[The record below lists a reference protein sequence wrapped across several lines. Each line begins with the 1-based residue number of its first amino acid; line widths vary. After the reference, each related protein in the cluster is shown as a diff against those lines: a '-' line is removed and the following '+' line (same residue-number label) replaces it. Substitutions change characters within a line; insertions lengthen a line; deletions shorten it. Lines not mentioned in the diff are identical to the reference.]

1 MGDGDD
7 DGSRRRIHRQ
17 MTPFLPDLLAD
28 KRVFVTGASSGLG
41 RAAAIGLSRLGARV
55 AICGRDEARL
65 SETME
70 QLEGNAHLVVAEAI
84 VDTDQTAEL
93 VKNVAKTFG
102 PLDGIF
108 HAAGISLT
116 MPVRMTKHAAVEQT
130 FGPSVYGAFGI
141 ARAAG
146 QKNVMADRSSIV
158 LMSSISAER
167 GHNGM
172 MIYSAAKSAVH
183 GLVRSAAV
191 ELASKGVRMNA
202 LIAGSVYTEMYAR
215 EVERM
220 GPDWIAGVGAKHP
233 LGFGDTDDITNA
245 VAYLIS
251 DAGKWITGSLWTVD
265 GGYTAQ

>member
-1 MGDGDD
+1 
-7 DGSRRRIHRQ
+7 
-17 MTPFLPDLLAD
+17 MTIFASDALLG
-28 KRVFVTGASSGLG
+28 KRVLVTGASSGLG
-41 RAAAIGLSRLGARV
+41 RAAAIGLSRLGAVV
-55 AICGRDEARL
+55 AINGRDEGRLADTLARMQGDGHFPVPAAV
-65 SETME
+65 T
-70 QLEGNAHLVVAEAI
+70 
-84 VDTDQTAEL
+84 DTDATADL
-93 VKNVAKTFG
+93 VKDVARRMG
-102 PLDGIF
+102 PLHGVF

-116 MPVRMTKHAAVEQT
+116 MPVRMTKQAAVEDT
-130 FGPSVYGAFGI
+130 FGPSVFGAFGI
-141 ARAAG
+141 ARVAG

-191 ELASKGVRMNA
+191 ELAPKGVRVNA
-202 LIAGSVYTEMYAR
+202 IVAGAVYTEMYAR

-220 GPDWIAGVGAKHP
+220 GPEWIQSVGAKHP

-245 VAYLIS
+245 VTYLLS
-251 DAGKWITGSLWTVD
+251 DAGKWITGTTWTVD

>member
-1 MGDGDD
+1 
-7 DGSRRRIHRQ
+7 
-17 MTPFLPDLLAD
+17 MTPFIADLLAD
-28 KRVFVTGASSGLG
+28 RRVFVTGASSGLG

-55 AICGRDEARL
+55 AICGRDEGRL
-65 SETME
+65 AETLA
-70 QLEGNAHLVVAEAI
+70 QLDGEGHLSVPAAI
-84 VDTDQTAEL
+84 TDTDGTAEL
-93 VKNVAKTFG
+93 VKDVAKRFG
-102 PLDGIF
+102 TLHGVF

-116 MPVRMTKHAAVEQT
+116 MPVRMTKQSAVEDT

-146 QKNVMADRSSIV
+146 QKNVMAERSSIV

-191 ELASKGVRMNA
+191 ELAPKGVRVNA

-233 LGFGDTDDITNA
+233 LGFGETDDITNA
-245 VAYLIS
+245 VAYLVS
-251 DAGKWITGSLWTVD
+251 DAGKWITGTTWTLD

>member
-1 MGDGDD
+1 
-7 DGSRRRIHRQ
+7 
-17 MTPFLPDLLAD
+17 MTPFRPDLLAD
-28 KRVFVTGASSGLG
+28 RRVFVTGASSGLG

-55 AICGRDEARL
+55 AICGRDQTRL
-65 SETME
+65 AETMA
-70 QLEGNAHLVVAEAI
+70 QLEGDGHLAAPAAL
-84 VDTDQTAEL
+84 VDTDATAEL
-93 VKNVAKTFG
+93 VKDVAKRLG
-102 PLDGIF
+102 PLDGVF

-116 MPVRMTKHAAVEQT
+116 MPVRMTKQQAVVDT
-130 FGPSVYGAFGI
+130 FGPSVFGAFGI

-146 QKNVMADRSSIV
+146 QRGVMAERSAIV

-172 MIYSAAKSAVH
+172 MIYSAAKAAVH

-191 ELASKGVRMNA
+191 ELAPKGVRVNA
-202 LIAGSVYTEMYAR
+202 LIAGSVYTEMYTR

-233 LGFGDTDDITNA
+233 LGFGETDDITNA
-245 VAYLIS
+245 VAYLVS
-251 DAGKWITGSLWTVD
+251 DAGKWITGTTWTVD

>member
-1 MGDGDD
+1 
-7 DGSRRRIHRQ
+7 
-17 MTPFLPDLLAD
+17 MTPFLPDLLSQR
-28 KRVFVTGASSGLG
+28 RVFVTGASSGLG

-55 AICGRDEARL
+55 AICGRDEGRL
-65 SETME
+65 AETLA
-70 QLEGNAHLVVAEAI
+70 QLEGDGHLSVPAPI
-84 VDTDQTAEL
+84 TDTDQTADL
-93 VKNVAKTFG
+93 VKDVAKRFG
-102 PLDGIF
+102 ALDGIF

-116 MPVRMTKHAAVEQT
+116 MPVRMTKQQAVTDT

-146 QKNVMADRSSIV
+146 GKGVMAERSSVV

-191 ELASKGVRMNA
+191 ELAPKGVRVNA
-202 LIAGSVYTEMYAR
+202 LIAGAVYTEMYAR

-233 LGFGDTDDITNA
+233 LGFGETDDITNA
-245 VAYLIS
+245 VAYLVS
-251 DAGKWITGSLWTVD
+251 DAGRWITGTTWTVD

>member
-1 MGDGDD
+1 
-7 DGSRRRIHRQ
+7 
-17 MTPFLPDLLAD
+17 MTPFVPDLLAE
-28 KRVFVTGASSGLG
+28 RRIFVTGASSGLG
-41 RAAAIGLSRLGARV
+41 RAAAIGLSQLGARV

-65 SETME
+65 AATLE
-70 QLEGNAHLVVAEAI
+70 QLAGDGHLAVPATI
-84 VDTDQTAEL
+84 TDTDATAEL
-93 VKNVAKTFG
+93 VKDVSKRFG
-102 PLDGIF
+102 ALDGIF

-116 MPVRMTKHAAVEQT
+116 MPVRMTKQRAVEDT
-130 FGPSVYGAFGI
+130 FGPSVYGSFGI

-146 QKNVMADRSSIV
+146 QKNVMAERSSIV

-191 ELASKGVRMNA
+191 ELAPRGVRINA
-202 LIAGSVYTEMYAR
+202 LIAGAVYTEMYAR

-233 LGFGDTDDITNA
+233 LGFGDTHDITNA
-245 VAYLIS
+245 VAYLVS
-251 DAGKWITGSLWTVD
+251 DAGKWITGTTWTVD